1 MLDPLCIDDDGNQV
15 VTYAFAPKRV
25 TPEGDVVMSN
35 VAIVGIGM
43 HEFGRTDGVSGM
55 DQGVVAVRRA
65 LADCGLQWSDM
76 QFAVGGSMDGGA
88 ADTMVS
94 RIGLTGSALHQRR
107 QRMRH
112 RRHRAG
118 AGGQHDRVR
127 CRRPRHRDRV
137 RQARARRLP
146 HQGPARQGLVR
157 RLRAGAD
164 HAVLRHEDHPLH
176 ARLRHHPAQRSRRSP
191 SKAFRNG
198 SLNPMA
204 WRRKPLS
211 EQEVLDSLMLSYP
224 LTQYMF
230 CSPGEGGV
238 AMILCRADKA
248 KQYTDRPIYLQAAAV
263 RTRKFGSFEV
273 LAPSIAIEHDPGPTT
288 AASKAA
294 FEMAGI
300 GPEDIDVAQLQDTE
314 AGAEIMHMAENG
326 FCEHGEQE
334 HMLAN
339 GDTEIGGRLP
349 VNTDGGCLANG
360 EPIGASGL
368 RQVYENVLQL
378 RGDAGERQVPNNPKV
393 AYTHVYG
400 APGISGVTILSR

>member
-1 MLDPLCIDDDGNQV
+1 
-15 VTYAFAPKRV
+15 
-25 TPEGDVVMSN
+25 MSN

-55 DQGVVAVRRA
+55 DQGVTAIRRA
-65 LADCGLQWSDM
+65 LADCGKQWSDM

-94 RIGLTGSALHQRR
+94 RIGLTGLPFTNVLNGCATGGTALAQAINTIESGSADVGIAVGFDKHEP
-107 QRMRH
+107 
-112 RRHRAG
+112 G
-118 AGGQHDRVR
+118 AFRIRGPRGKDWYGGSGLALTTQFFGMKITRYMHDYGITQQSLARV
-127 CRRPRHRDRV
+127 
-137 RQARARRLP
+137 A
-146 HQGPARQGLVR
+146 
-157 RLRAGAD
+157 
-164 HAVLRHEDHPLH
+164 
-176 ARLRHHPAQRSRRSP
+176 

-198 SLNPMA
+198 SINPMA

-238 AMILCRADKA
+238 AMVLCRADKA
-248 KQYTDRPIYLQAAAV
+248 KEYTDRPIYLQAAAV

-273 LAPSIAIEHDPGPTT
+273 LAPSISIEHDPGPTT

-300 GPEDIDVAQLQDTE
+300 GPEDVDVAQLQDTE

-339 GDTEIGGRLP
+339 GETEINGRLP

-378 RGDAGERQVPNNPKV
+378 RGDAGERQVPNDPKV